1 MSASGNNSEDQVE
14 LASGETLH
22 SELGG
27 FRLSISLLDNEW
39 QVRTIR
45 ASDPPDA
52 SEWRQWREQG
62 VPVDDSALQRFIRA
76 GESGR
81 LEIRPALADLP
92 VVIRPYHPVHIPPES
107 DVTFYVSTIVWLQL
121 VIDTGRVL
129 MEVPLR
135 IPSWTWIG
143 SDTMEGEICYGSQTA
158 ARLDPA
164 TLPANTWRAMSAVT
178 VRNRGVDYLTLER
191 FSFPAPM
198 TPLFRQDD
206 SGSGTLRRLWTP
218 SLTIIGER
226 SLATASI
233 RIEAVPPAEAGP
245 CTELTPARQLA
256 ERNHLVR
263 TMDRIFG

>member
-1 MSASGNNSEDQVE
+1 MSAKGDNSDNHVE

-22 SELGG
+22 NELGG

-39 QVRTIR
+39 QVRTER
-45 ASDPPDA
+45 ESDPPDD

-62 VPVDDSALQRFIRA
+62 VPGNNAALERFIRA

-92 VVIRPYHPVHIPPES
+92 VVIRPYHPVHIPPDI
-107 DVTFYVSTIVWLQL
+107 DVTFYVSTMVWLQL

-129 MEVPLR
+129 MEVPIR
-135 IPSWTWIG
+135 VPSWTWIG
-143 SDTMEGEICYGSQTA
+143 SNTMEGEICYGSQTS
-158 ARLDPA
+158 ARLDPT
-164 TLPANTWRAMSAVT
+164 TLPASTWRAMSAVM
-178 VRNRGVDYLTLER
+178 VRNRGTDYLTLER

-206 SGSGTLRRLWTP
+206 NGSGMVRRLWTP
-218 SLTIIGER
+218 WLTINCER
-226 SLATASI
+226 NLATASI
-233 RIEAVPPAEAGP
+233 RIEAAPPDEAGA
-245 CTELTPARQLA
+245 CTEMTPARHVA
-256 ERNHLVR
+256 ERNHLIR

>member
-1 MSASGNNSEDQVE
+1 MSGIGNNGGDRVE

-22 SELGG
+22 NELGG
-27 FRLSISLLDNEW
+27 FRLSISLLNNEW
-39 QVRTIR
+39 QVRTER
-45 ASDPPDA
+45 AGDPPDD
-52 SEWRQWREQG
+52 SEWRQWREPG
-62 VPVDDSALQRFIRA
+62 VPGDNTALERFIRA

-81 LEIRPALADLP
+81 IEIRPALADLP
-92 VVIRPYHPVHIPPES
+92 VVIRPYHPVHIPPDS

-129 MEVPLR
+129 MEVPIR

-143 SDTMEGEICYGSQTA
+143 ADTMEGEICYASQTQ
-158 ARLDPA
+158 ARLDPKA
-164 TLPANTWRAMSAVT
+164 LPASTWRAMSAVI
-178 VRNRGVDYLTLER
+178 VRNRGMEYLTLER

-206 SGSGTLRRLWTP
+206 RGDGRVRRLWTP
-218 SLTIIGER
+218 SLTIKCER

-233 RIEAVPPAEAGP
+233 RIEGAPPEEAGS
-245 CTELTPARQLA
+245 CTELTPARQMA
-256 ERNHLVR
+256 ERNHLIR